1 MTSRPLIA
9 PADPGI
15 PPCPAETPPP
25 LQSPETPQRAVPE
38 YAPPPPDRDIP
49 DSAPPETSPGEAA
62 D

>member
-25 LQSPETPQRAVPE
+25 APEAPARAVPE
-38 YAPPPPDRDIP
+38 YAPPAPDRDIP
-49 DSAPPETSPGEAA
+49 DSAPPETPPGEAA